1 MSRPLAIT
9 RAYRIIASP
18 YIGWLYKD
26 QWWSDEEWQKAE
38 RRRLYERVRK
48 QPRPG
53 PFRGARGVGT

>member
-26 QWWSDEEWQKAE
+26 QWWSDEEWQQAE

-48 QPRPG
+48 HPRPE
-53 PFRGARGVGT
+53 RGE